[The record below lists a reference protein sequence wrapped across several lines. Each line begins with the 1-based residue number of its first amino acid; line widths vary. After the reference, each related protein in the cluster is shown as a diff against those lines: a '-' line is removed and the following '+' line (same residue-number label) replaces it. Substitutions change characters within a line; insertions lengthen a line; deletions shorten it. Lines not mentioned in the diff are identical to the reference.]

1 MYVLKYKCFTGRTY
15 YGKPNAHALSA
26 ELAGLNLNSQKQLQS
41 WRKDKMGVLPKI
53 EEDFTKD
60 NFTNLK
66 TLPRIH
72 TVVA

>member
-1 MYVLKYKCFTGRTY
+1 MS
-15 YGKPNAHALSA
+15 NALSA

-53 EEDFTKD
+53 EEDFSKD
-60 NFTNLK
+60 DFTNLK
-66 TLPRIH
+66 TFPRIH